1 MKWHSLFKL
10 FYIYTQELS
19 EGEDEQISLE
29 SGPIDCHM
37 DNSNDEND
45 IDEETM

>member
-1 MKWHSLFKL
+1 ML
-10 FYIYTQELS
+10 QGLS
-19 EGEDEQISLE
+19 EEDLEDLEETGTSLCIS
-29 SGPIDCHM
+29 SGSGIAATA

>member
-1 MKWHSLFKL
+1 MLISTVRLFV
-10 FYIYTQELS
+10 TQELS
-19 EGEDEQISLE
+19 EGENDDTTEELDATVL
-29 SGPIDCHM
+29 GHHT

>member
-1 MKWHSLFKL
+1 M
-10 FYIYTQELS
+10 S
-19 EGEDEQISLE
+19 EGEQDDTHDELDTVFDH
-29 SGPIDCHM
+29 PT

>member
-1 MKWHSLFKL
+1 LSM
-10 FYIYTQELS
+10 QELS
-19 EGEDEQISLE
+19 EGENDDTTEEL
-29 SGPIDCHM
+29 DATTHHT